1 MNFNISQSNL
11 IPYFSKGNIQLYH
24 VVEELLEQTGKAD
37 IFISSYTVS
46 EEFIRKLFI
55 LKEKKYI
62 DKLTML
68 IDSRNAQK
76 TQHLSWF
83 LASVA
88 NEVFLA
94 ENHSKVILINNHKV
108 KVTVVTSQNQT
119 RGNRYEAGIITT
131 DPDIYAFYEN
141 QISGEL
147 SKCIKLHDV
156 LRRNTNPD

>member
-1 MNFNISQSNL
+1 LNFDLSKSDF
-11 IPYFSKGNIQLYH
+11 IPYFSTGNIQLYH
-24 VVEELLEQTGKAD
+24 VVEQLLEQTGKAD
-37 IFISSYTVS
+37 MFISSYTVS
-46 EEFIRKLFI
+46 EEFIRKLFN
-55 LKEKKYI
+55 LSEKKLI
-62 DKLTML
+62 SRLTML

-88 NEVFLA
+88 HEVYLA
-94 ENHSKVILINNHKV
+94 DNHSKIILISNQQV

-131 DPDIYAFYEN
+131 DPSIYAFYEN

-156 LRRNTNPD
+156 LKRNIAPD